1 MKTMK
6 VEISYHPS
14 RFNKNIGRYSVEG
27 FEANALNPE
36 DFGRSQIYSGR
47 QPSKEEAIADIQFRF
62 PNIQIVEV
70 K

>member
-1 MKTMK
+1 MKVMK

-14 RFNKNIGRYSVEG
+14 RFNKNIGRMTVEG
-27 FEANALNPE
+27 FEANVLNPE
-36 DFGRSQIYSGR
+36 DFGCSQIYSGR
-47 QPSKEEAIADIQFRF
+47 CASEDDAIYDIKFRF